1 MHMLA
6 GKVAVVTGAARG
18 IGLGLARA
26 FAEERMRIVV
36 SDINA
41 IMLEEAV
48 ASLRSA
54 GAEVIG
60 VPADITDDDAILRLR
75 DATYEHFGTAH
86 VLCNNG
92 GPAASNPL
100 DQPVDIAQWNRAMDL
115 LVCSVLRG
123 INAFLPRMIEQGDGH
138 IVNTASRAALVP
150 VPVLGVYSP
159 AKSAVLSLSE
169 VLHANLAER
178 GAAVGVSVLTPGFVR
193 SEHHVAASDG
203 GEQKA
208 ETDPAVRAFIEER
221 MANAV
226 DPIDVGRLTVRA
238 VQQNALYI
246 NTHRETF
253 GWLQERVNRMVAD
266 ADRIGT
272 IR

>member
-1 MHMLA
+1 MQMLA

-36 SDINA
+36 SDVNA
-41 IMLEEAV
+41 VGLEEAV
-48 ASLRSA
+48 ASLQSA
-54 GAEVIG
+54 GADVIG
-60 VPADITDDDAILRLR
+60 IPADITHDDAMLRLR
-75 DATYEHFGTAH
+75 DCAYEHFGTVH

-92 GPAASNPL
+92 GPAVSNSL
-100 DQPVDIAQWNRAMDL
+100 DQPVDIDQWNRAMDL

-123 INAFLPRMIEQGDGH
+123 INAFLPRMIEQGGGH
-138 IVNTASRAALVP
+138 IVNTSSRAALVP

-159 AKSAVLSLSE
+159 AKSAVLALSE
-169 VLHANLAER
+169 ILQANLAER
-178 GAAVGVSVLTPGFVR
+178 GVAVGVSVLTPGFVR
-193 SEHHVAASDG
+193 SEHHVAAEEG

-208 ETDPAVRAFIEER
+208 ETDPAVRAFIEAR

-238 VQQNALYI
+238 VKQDALYV

-253 GWLQERVNRMVAD
+253 GWLQERIDRMVAD

>member
-1 MHMLA
+1 MQTLA

-41 IMLEEAV
+41 AALEEAV
-48 ASLRSA
+48 ASLHSA
-54 GAEVIG
+54 GAEATGI
-60 VPADITDDDAILRLR
+60 PADITDDDAMLRLR
-75 DATYEHFGTAH
+75 DGAYEQFGTVH

-92 GPAASNPL
+92 GPAVSNPL
-100 DQPVDIAQWNRAMDL
+100 DQPVDIDQWNRAMDL

-150 VPVLGVYSP
+150 IPVLGVYSP
-159 AKSAVLSLSE
+159 AKSAVLTLSE

-178 GAAVGVSVLTPGFVR
+178 GVAVGVSVLTPGFVR
-193 SEHHVAASDG
+193 SEHHAVAAEG
-203 GEQKA
+203 GEQNT
-208 ETDPAVRAFIEER
+208 ETDPAVRAFIDAR

-238 VQQNALYI
+238 VKQEALYV

-253 GWLQERVNRMVAD
+253 GWLQERVDRMVAD